1 MLTAMSAAPAE
12 RADAARNRQ
21 KILAA
26 AARLVAAGAA
36 ERLSLDEV
44 ARAAD
49 VGVGTVY
56 RRFGDRAGLVFA
68 LLDEQHQLFRTR
80 VLEGPPPLGPGADT
94 GDRLRAFLH
103 ALVDL
108 SVGQR
113 ELLLLAESSSPP
125 ARFVSDSYAFQHAHA
140 TGLIAE
146 LRPDADAAFLADALL
161 APFAPSLID
170 HQCRARGFSPERIK
184 SGFDQL
190 LHGTLPPEAAVPPVE
205 QASRRLPADDGSVAD
220 DGCANARR

>member
-1 MLTAMSAAPAE
+1 M
-12 RADAARNRQ
+12 
-21 KILAA
+21 
-26 AARLVAAGAA
+26 
-36 ERLSLDEV
+36 
-44 ARAAD
+44 
-49 VGVGTVY
+49 
-56 RRFGDRAGLVFA
+56 
-68 LLDEQHQLFRTR
+68 
-80 VLEGPPPLGPGADT
+80 GPGADT

>member
-1 MLTAMSAAPAE
+1 MLTAMAAAPSE
-12 RADAARNRQ
+12 RADAVRNRQ

-68 LLDEQHQLFRTR
+68 LLEEQHQLFRAR
-80 VLEGPPPLGPGADT
+80 VVEGPPPLGPRADA

-125 ARFVSDSYAFQHAHA
+125 ARYLSASYDFQHAHA
-140 TGLIAE
+140 GRLIAE

-170 HQCRARGFSPERIK
+170 HQCRVRGFSPERIK
-184 SGFDQL
+184 AGFDQL
-190 LHGTLPPEAAVPPVE
+190 LRSTLESGAV
-205 QASRRLPADDGSVAD
+205 A
-220 DGCANARR
+220 